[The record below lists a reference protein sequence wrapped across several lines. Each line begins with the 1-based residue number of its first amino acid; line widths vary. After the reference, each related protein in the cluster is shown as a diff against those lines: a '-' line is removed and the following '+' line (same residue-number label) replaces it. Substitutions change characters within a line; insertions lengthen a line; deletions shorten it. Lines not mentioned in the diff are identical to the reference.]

1 MRDEYSPS
9 VAKND
14 VKPVMNTVNLL
25 VRCMVRRD
33 GPVWVAV
40 CIDLCLA
47 AQGDTRDAAARALHE
62 QIALYVRDAVTLD
75 AAHAD
80 TLLRR
85 KAPVAER
92 VRYVFWRA
100 IQRRPRVRS
109 TLARMARRLGWTP
122 GRTDA
127 YSEPLPL
134 QPA

>member
-1 MRDEYSPS
+1 
-9 VAKND
+9 
-14 VKPVMNTVNLL
+14 MNTVNLL

-85 KAPVAER
+85 KAPMAER
-92 VRYVFWRA
+92 ARYVFWRA
-100 IQRRPRVRS
+100 
-109 TLARMARRLGWTP
+109 ARRLGWTA
-122 GRTDA
+122 GRAGA
-127 YSEPLPL
+127 YS
-134 QPA
+134 

>member
-1 MRDEYSPS
+1 MTATAGPAFRR
-9 VAKND
+9 
-14 VKPVMNTVNLL
+14 
-25 VRCMVRRD
+25 VRCLTRRE
-33 GPVWVAV
+33 GRVWVAV

-85 KAPVAER
+85 KAPMAEL

-100 IQRRPRVRS
+100 AQ
-109 TLARMARRLGWTP
+109 RLGWIAGTA
-122 GRTDA
+122 GA
-127 YSEPLPL
+127 YREQLPL
-134 QPA
+134 RPA